1 MSQWIK
7 NEERTKLT
15 EERTVGMVMIM
26 QVKLEMLLQM
36 VLLSYYHEK
45 YKLMVNPLTLT
56 QKMIKWKETI
66 QSKES

>member
-15 EERTVGMVMIM
+15 KERTVGMVMIM